1 MFSFCIKHVKKSII
15 IRLSAENKSGNY
27 SNYYLNNNRNP
38 LPPTRRDGGREY
50 KLFPATQRIAGYN
63 SSKDLNFSQ
72 RLESG
77 DFIYPYLV
85 GLIEGDG

>member
-1 MFSFCIKHVKKSII
+1 M
-15 IRLSAENKSGNY
+15 RQSAEKQKVEFTTFSCV
-27 SNYYLNNNRNP
+27 
-38 LPPTRRDGGREY
+38 
-50 KLFPATQRIAGYN
+50 
-63 SSKDLNFSQ
+63 SQ

>member
-1 MFSFCIKHVKKSII
+1 M
-15 IRLSAENKSGNY
+15 IRLSAENKSRNY

-38 LPPTRRDGGREY
+38 HPSSQRDGGWGY
-50 KLFPATQRIAGYN
+50 KLFPVIQRIAGYN

>member
-1 MFSFCIKHVKKSII
+1 M
-15 IRLSAENKSGNY
+15 IRLSAENKSRNY
-27 SNYYLNNNRNP
+27 SNYYLNNNN
-38 LPPTRRDGGREY
+38 Y
-50 KLFPATQRIAGYN
+50 SN
-63 SSKDLNFSQ
+63 DLNFSQ

>member
-1 MFSFCIKHVKKSII
+1 M
-15 IRLSAENKSGNY
+15 IRLSAENKSRNY

-38 LPPTRRDGGREY
+38 LPPPRRDGGRGF
-50 KLFPATQRIAGYN
+50 KLFPAIQRIAGN
-63 SSKDLNFSQ
+63 ISSKDLNFSQ